1 MSQALPR
8 DLKLKFS
15 HPFFQD
21 KIENSSNNIDSYLD
35 LLYFVLTKHRVLGFS
50 HSVVYLFNSPI
61 VIIVSAHNLG
71 DFLDIERGLLV
82 MGYYL
87 SYYYHHISSCATVGM
102 RTGASDSHRE
112 NVCARILIAGYIKCL
127 FNVAHN
133 SLGSD
138 ITSRKLVSRMK

>member
-1 MSQALPR
+1 MKTHQIILSHIFGSFIFCINQA
-8 DLKLKFS
+8 S
-15 HPFFQD
+15 G
-21 KIENSSNNIDSYLD
+21 
-35 LLYFVLTKHRVLGFS
+35 LGFS

-61 VIIVSAHNLG
+61 FIITSVHNLG

-87 SYYYHHISSCATVGM
+87 ELLLFLVIISHHVATVGM
-102 RTGASDSHRE
+102 RTGASDSHKE

-133 SLGSD
+133 SLEPD
-138 ITSRKLVSRMK
+138 IMSRKLVSRMK